1 MNLRNKLLLSFLI
14 FIAAL
19 VALGVW
25 SAWRLRELGG
35 VSQRIIAHNYD
46 SVIAAQDMK
55 ESLERMD
62 SAALFLLSG
71 NRDRAMEQFN
81 ERRARFDAAF
91 ERAEGNV
98 TEPGEAE
105 IIGAIRG
112 DRDEYYRRFGSFIAE
127 GERRQPGD
135 YFNRLEPP
143 FNKIRAELNQLLQ
156 LNQQAMAAKAD
167 VAAGV
172 ARREFLYTLALAGAL
187 GAAGLALAFLL
198 ANGIV
203 RPMRELTATAATI
216 AGGDLAAKARITS
229 RDEIGI
235 LAAEFNRMAERLQQL
250 RRSDLGK
257 LVVAQQ
263 TTEAAIDSLFEPVLV
278 TDGEGKVTRL
288 NRAAESLFGA
298 RAKAIARPIS
308 EVAQDQRIAMAVSE
322 ALRARRSVTSENAAA
337 VIPISIDGSE
347 QSFRLRTTPMRDAE
361 GRLLGAVV
369 LLENITHL
377 REIDRLKSEFVNT
390 AANYLQTPLLNLQ
403 MGLHCLIT
411 DAAGELT
418 DQQKDILYA
427 CREDGERLEKL
438 MRDLTDLSRI
448 ESGEAAPRLAPVNV
462 GEAIQSAVE
471 AFHLKAE
478 AKDQTLKT
486 EIEPALPLLNAD
498 AEQIKRVLNNLLS
511 NAIRYTPRGGEIRI
525 KAARREDYLAISV
538 ADTGHGIRPEY
549 LSRLFHRFLS
559 VPGAQPGSTGLGL
572 AISKRLVEAHGGQIS
587 ARSEVG
593 RGTTITFTL
602 PIAQEDAGHGET
614 STEGSNPS
622 ASAFR

>member
-14 FIAAL
+14 FITAL

-35 VSQRIIAHNYD
+35 VSQRIISHNYD

-71 NRDRAMEQFN
+71 NRDRATAQFEQHRTRFN
-81 ERRARFDAAF
+81 AAF
-91 ERAEGNV
+91 ENAAGNI

-105 IIGAIRG
+105 IIEAIRSG
-112 DRDEYYRRFGSFIAE
+112 REEYYQRLEAFIAE
-127 GERRQPGD
+127 GEKRQPAE
-135 YFNRLEPP
+135 YFQRLEPL
-143 FNKIRAELNQLLQ
+143 FNRIRAECDQLLQ
-156 LNQQAMAAKAD
+156 LNQRAMLAKAD
-167 VAAGV
+167 IAAGA

-187 GAAGLALAFLL
+187 GAAGLALALLL

-203 RPMRELTATAATI
+203 RPVRELTTTAANI

-235 LAAEFNRMAERLQQL
+235 LAAEFNRMAERIQQL

-278 TDGEGKVTRL
+278 TNGEGKVTKL

-298 RAKAIARPIS
+298 RAEAVGKPIA
-308 EVAQDQRIAMAVSE
+308 EVAHDQRISMAVSE
-322 ALRARRSVTSENAAA
+322 ALRAERTVAAESVAAA
-337 VIPISIDGSE
+337 IPILIDGTE

-361 GRLLGAVV
+361 GRLLGAVA

-390 AANYLQTPLLNLQ
+390 AAHYLQTPLLNLQ
-403 MGLHCLIT
+403 MGLHCLLEN
-411 DAAGELT
+411 AAGEMT
-418 DQQKDILYA
+418 DKQKDILYA
-427 CREDGERLEKL
+427 CREDSERLERL

-448 ESGEAAPRLAPVNV
+448 ESGEVAPRLEPVRIEDV
-462 GEAIQSAVE
+462 VQSAIE
-471 AFHLKAE
+471 SFRLKAE
-478 AKDQTLKT
+478 AKDQSLRTD
-486 EIEPALPLLNAD
+486 IASGLPLLTAD
-498 AEQIKRVLNNLLS
+498 AEQIKRVLDNLLG
-511 NAIRYTPRGGEIRI
+511 NAIRNTPRGGEIRV
-525 KAARREDYLAISV
+525 AAAQHEDYISISV
-538 ADTGHGIRPEY
+538 ADTGHGIPPEY
-549 LSRLFHRFLS
+549 LTRLFHRFLS
-559 VPGAQPGSTGLGL
+559 VPGAKAGSTGLGL

-587 ARSEVG
+587 AQSQVG
-593 RGTTITFTL
+593 LGTTITFTL
-602 PIAQEDAGHGET
+602 PIFHEGAGHGE
-614 STEGSNPS
+614 PVR
-622 ASAFR
+622 AD

>member
-35 VSQRIIAHNYD
+35 VSQRIISRNYD

-71 NRDRAMEQFN
+71 NRGRAMAQFN
-81 ERRARFDAAF
+81 EHRARFDAAF
-91 ERAEGNV
+91 EKAAGNV
-98 TEPGEAE
+98 TEPGESE
-105 IIGAIRG
+105 IIKAIQG
-112 DRDEYYRRFGSFIAE
+112 DRDEYYRRLESFIAE
-127 GERRQPGD
+127 RERRQPGD
-135 YFNRLEPP
+135 YFQRLEPP

-156 LNQQAMAAKAD
+156 LNQQAMLAKAD
-167 VAAGV
+167 VAAGA
-172 ARREFLYTLALAGAL
+172 ARREFFYTLALAGAL

-203 RPMRELTATAATI
+203 RPMRELTATATNI

-235 LAAEFNRMAERLQQL
+235 LAAEFNRMAERIQQL

-263 TTEAAIDSLFEPVLV
+263 TTEAAIDSLFEPVIV
-278 TDGEGKVTRL
+278 TDGEGRVTKL

-298 RAKAIARPIS
+298 RADAVGRPVS
-308 EVAQDQRIAMAVSE
+308 DVAHDQRIAMAVSE
-322 ALRARRSVTSENAAA
+322 ALRSERTVAVESVAAA
-337 VIPISIDGSE
+337 ISISIDGTE

-361 GRLLGAVV
+361 GRLLGAVA

-377 REIDRLKSEFVNT
+377 REIDRLKSEFVDT
-390 AANYLQTPLLNLQ
+390 AAHYLQTPLLNLQ
-403 MGLHCLIT
+403 MGLHCLLE
-411 DAAGELT
+411 DVAGEMT
-418 DQQKDILYA
+418 DKQKDILYA
-427 CREDGERLEKL
+427 CREDSERLERL

-448 ESGEAAPRLAPVNV
+448 ESGEVAPRLEPVRIEDIV
-462 GEAIQSAVE
+462 QSAVE
-471 AFHLKAE
+471 SFRLRAD
-478 AKDQTLKT
+478 AKDQSLITNT
-486 EIEPALPLLNAD
+486 DPALPLLQAD
-498 AEQIKRVLNNLLS
+498 AEQIRRVLDNLLS
-511 NAIRYTPRGGEIRI
+511 NAVRHTPRGGEIRI
-525 KAARREDYLAISV
+525 IAARREDYVSISV
-538 ADTGHGIRPEY
+538 ADTGHGIPPEY
-549 LSRLFHRFLS
+549 LTRLFHRFLS
-559 VPGAQPGSTGLGL
+559 VPGAKSGSTGLGL
-572 AISKRLVEAHGGQIS
+572 AISRRLVEAHGGQIG
-587 ARSEVG
+587 AQSEVG

-602 PIAQEDAGHGET
+602 PVVHGGVGQGET
-614 STEGSNPS
+614 
-622 ASAFR
+622 ARAD